1 MTTRLIVILAASV
14 LAVVGM
20 VVMGRAMD
28 GKDNPDG
35 EPKQ

>member
-1 MTTRLIVILAASV
+1 MTTRLIVILAASI

-20 VVMGRAMD
+20 VFMGRAMD
-28 GKDNPDG
+28 GKEKSEG

>member
-20 VVMGRAMD
+20 VFMGRAMD
-28 GKDNPDG
+28 GKEKTDAG
-35 EPKQ
+35 KE

>member
-20 VVMGRAMD
+20 VFMGRAMD
-28 GKDNPDG
+28 GKEKTDTG
-35 EPKQ
+35 KE